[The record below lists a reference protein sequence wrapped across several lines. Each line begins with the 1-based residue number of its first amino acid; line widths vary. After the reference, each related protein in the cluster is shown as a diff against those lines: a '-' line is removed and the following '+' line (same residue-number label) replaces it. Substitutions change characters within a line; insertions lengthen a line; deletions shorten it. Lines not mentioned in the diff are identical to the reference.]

1 MYSVHIT
8 NRAEDA
14 PIMEAKDIYLDI
26 IITGMLIKSTII
38 PTDGDIAINAPIP
51 VAVPFPPLKLR
62 NTDQLC
68 PIKTAIADPTSSNKD
83 SSKL

>member
-68 PIKTAIADPTSSNKD
+68 PIKTAIADPTSSN
-83 SSKL
+83 